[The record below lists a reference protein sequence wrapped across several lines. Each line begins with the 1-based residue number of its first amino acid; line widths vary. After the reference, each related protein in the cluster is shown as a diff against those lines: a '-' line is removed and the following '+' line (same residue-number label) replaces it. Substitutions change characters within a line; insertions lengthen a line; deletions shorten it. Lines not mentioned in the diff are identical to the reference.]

1 MGKQLHIVSF
11 SVPFPANY
19 GGVIDVFY
27 KLKSLSNA
35 GVDITLHCFQY
46 DREPAK
52 ELEEFCETVFYY
64 PRKMMG
70 THLLGFYPFIVG
82 SRSSEELIK
91 NLLMDNAPILFE
103 GLHTCMPILDERL
116 KSRKKLVRSHN
127 IEHDYYSA
135 LAKLERNPMKR
146 LYYKSEARKL
156 ERFEPLAYKNAD
168 VVLGI
173 SKKDTDYL
181 TDKYKNAVHVS
192 AFHGFESVNIP
203 EKTEDFSLYHGNL
216 SVGENNE
223 AAIFLANEVFKGL
236 EQKLIIAG
244 NNPSVQLQ
252 KVVNKLHP
260 LPLISPNPKSE
271 FSNHDVYFP
280 KIIRNDSLW
289 LMYYTSKN
297 EQNEEFLCVAKSD
310 NLMDWKVVK
319 ENVLTRNQGWNAGMK
334 NLLCAQVK
342 IVNHQIHLWA
352 TGTKDVGNYKKP
364 NKGNALD
371 VCIGK
376 FHTSLNPYSFTED
389 IGNPIFGGN
398 PTFDFE
404 NDHIGG
410 AFQEIDYE
418 NYTYTF
424 YHGKGRSGKEYTIL
438 VK

>member
-1 MGKQLHIVSF
+1 MKFLLKLLYVIAIPLLFMHCENDNTHVEFENQNYFYSNTEGNNTIEGSHIYIDSKHEDTLFFNESNSKLLTKISRSWVIGQGSGKPYYDTGKEYYWPILKVLPQLNAIITRPVNQYF
-11 SVPFPANY
+11 SLQKPV
-19 GGVIDVFY
+19 VFWKLGPYPVKFSDSLKGSWGFSKIILDY
-27 KLKSLSNA
+27 KDSL
-35 GVDITLHCFQY
+35 F
-46 DREPAK
+46 K
-52 ELEEFCETVFYY
+52 
-64 PRKMMG
+64 
-70 THLLGFYPFIVG
+70 THLFECDTDVVNLYVAT
-82 SRSSEELIK
+82 SK
-91 NLLMDNAPILFE
+91 NLNTWEVKHLLEPNDF
-103 GLHTCMPILDERL
+103 
-116 KSRKKLVRSHN
+116 KN
-127 IEHDYYSA
+127 IPWNVPDKNHKMKVTPLISDVVYYNEKYYSFA
-135 LAKLERNPMKR
+135 YGDDAEEKTYISVLTSDSLE
-146 LYYKSEARKL
+146 
-156 ERFEPLAYKNAD
+156 
-168 VVLGI
+168 G
-173 SKKDTDYL
+173 
-181 TDKYKNAVHVS
+181 KYK
-192 AFHGFESVNIP
+192 I
-203 EKTEDFSLYHGNL
+203 
-216 SVGENNE
+216 
-223 AAIFLANEVFKGL
+223 
-236 EQKLIIAG
+236 
-244 NNPSVQLQ
+244 
-252 KVVNKLHP
+252 HP
-260 LPLISPNPKSE
+260 LPLISPNPKSK

-342 IVNHQIHLWA
+342 IVNRQIHLWA

-376 FHTSLNPYSFTED
+376 FHAPLNPYSFTED
-389 IGNPIFGGN
+389 VGNPIFGGN